1 MCAHHEHKDRYI
13 SISGDKFTATA
24 RRENEERKIS
34 TSPKRKTTDVI
45 KPDYLEYNDLLDRDE
60 MSTIL
65 EEY

>member
-1 MCAHHEHKDRYI
+1 MNIKIDI
-13 SISGDKFTATA
+13 LVFLVINL
-24 RRENEERKIS
+24 RRLLGGKMKKEKIS